1 MFWQLED
8 LIPFGNNLLFRYL
21 AGWLMPPKVSLL
33 RLTQGNT
40 VNRLHHCQHLTQVE
54 ARGCQ
59 RLPEAARGCQ
69 MTDILM

>member
-59 RLPEAARGCQ
+59 
-69 MTDILM
+69 MTDILL

>member
-40 VNRLHHCQHLTQVE
+40 VNRLPHCQHLAQVE
-54 ARGCQ
+54 ARGSEMGDV
-59 RLPEAARGCQ
+59 L
-69 MTDILM
+69 L